1 MFVRGATTMGL
12 PPDTTVL
19 ALYLVNRLHF
29 ILELQLVTK
38 FVSYLANIMTNPS
51 PEWQ

>member
-1 MFVRGATTMGL
+1 MGGWINCYPKQMLVRGATTMWL

-19 ALYLVNRLHF
+19 ALYLGGRLHF

-38 FVSYLANIMTNPS
+38 FVS
-51 PEWQ
+51 